1 MTREQYLEK
10 KEELKQLSANIKYL
24 KKEYKQCQREGCDRA
39 GWSTEK
45 GRRYSQVDADLNKSY
60 FTYRSGHI
68 FMSLVRGRSRIRIEN
83 NFEKQDWSN
92 ETQKRIEE
100 GVIGLC
106 NKYEFDVDYDEYRRI
121 LSIQPRVTVEEKIGA

>member
-1 MTREQYLEK
+1 MTKEQYLTK

-45 GRRYSQVDADLNKSY
+45 GRHYSQVSGDLNKSY

-68 FMSLVRGRSRIRIEN
+68 FMSLVRGKSRVRIEN
-83 NFEKQDWSN
+83 NFEKQDPTDTN
-92 ETQKRIEE
+92 IYTIEQRIR
-100 GVIGLC
+100 VLC
-106 NKYEFDVDYDEYRRI
+106 EEFDFEMDCDERSRV
-121 LSIQPRVTVEEKIGA
+121 LSIKPRISLEEKIGA